1 MTDGGGHRTHLRA
14 PQVYFVR
21 MGRGGGWQIIFS
33 KLGHDIIATAH
44 PPMLF
49 HNAILAFLYE
59 KVGFSSSPFKS
70 RLAL

>member
-1 MTDGGGHRTHLRA
+1 MEAATAHTSGLLR
-14 PQVYFVR
+14 FTLLEW
-21 MGRGGGWQIIFS
+21 GGGGWQIIFS
-33 KLGHDIIATAH
+33 KLGHDIIATTH

>member
-1 MTDGGGHRTHLRA
+1 MEAATAHTSGLLRFTLLEWGGG
-14 PQVYFVR
+14 
-21 MGRGGGWQIIFS
+21 GQIIFS

-49 HNAILAFLYE
+49 HNVILAFLYE
-59 KVGFSSSPFKS
+59 KVEFSSSPFKS